1 MQVGVSTPDPL
12 EAALNALMIRV
23 SRQTIAVLDVSKLGQ
38 RSLWVL
44 TQPARIPQVLCTPAA
59 DTGIVESLR
68 NAGLEVV
75 LV

>member
-38 RSLWVL
+38 RSLSVIAPTASL
-44 TQPARIPQVLCTPAA
+44 HKVICDTAA